1 MRGLTYARNQ
11 RMAQH
16 PPVPEADRQE
26 QLEPA
31 GPEPAEQLPVE
42 PRQPASHVPEADA
55 LEQALPADRE
65 ILEDDE

>member
-1 MRGLTYARNQ
+1 
-11 RMAQH
+11 MAQH

-31 GPEPAEQLPVE
+31 GPEPPAEQLPVE
-42 PRQPASHVPEADA
+42 SRQPASHVPEADA